1 MTDFDSEQMKR
12 LAGHH
17 NVTVVYLQVDGD
29 YWINQSE
36 FCNAFRN
43 APLSDHVVIHVRF
56 EGLSL
61 SAAGVV
67 SAVEKILTET
77 GRLANSVFIFSPNA
91 LSTDAPWENL
101 FWKEFIISD
110 EFSRCQAYWHDAD
123 IHLESVWKPWALF
136 VGRQT
141 TPRLLALYDIW
152 HDPALKQAC
161 LLSKMNE
168 TAPPTL
174 QPFDH
179 SHMIHDQLCDWMPI
193 VDPDEKISAHEHFRN
208 FCSDIPVGSI
218 DGYSVIDQ
226 YTNAACGENRNA
238 APTKNLINISGK
250 YLFEI
255 TFETM
260 TRGTTFTPSEK
271 TIRTIVAQKPIVAYA
286 PKNFLQQMQLL
297 GFKTFDNLWDE
308 SYDQLEGPERYQ
320 KIINIVQQVTG
331 MSVNQQLELY
341 QESRQICTHN
351 KQRLIALTMK

>member
-1 MTDFDSEQMKR
+1 MTDFDTEQMKK
-12 LAGHH
+12 LAGQH

-29 YWINQSE
+29 YWINQQE
-36 FCNAFRN
+36 FCDAFKN
-43 APLSDHVVIHVRF
+43 APLSDRVVIHVRF

-67 SAVEKILTET
+67 SAVEKIMKET

-101 FWKEFIISD
+101 FWKEFTISD
-110 EFSRCQAYWHDAD
+110 EFYRSQTYWHDAD
-123 IHLESVWKPWALF
+123 IGLESDWKSWALF
-136 VGRQT
+136 VGRRT

-161 LLSKMNE
+161 LLSKMND
-168 TAPPTL
+168 TVPPIS

-179 SHMIHDQLCDWMPI
+179 SHMIHDQLCDWMPT
-193 VDPDEKISAHEHFRN
+193 VDPIKKEHFRN
-208 FCSDIPVGSI
+208 FCVGIPVGSV
-218 DGYSVIDQ
+218 DGYNEVDQ
-226 YTNAACGENRNA
+226 YTNAAYDENRNA
-238 APTKNLINISGK
+238 GPTKNLIDISGK

-255 TFETM
+255 IFETM
-260 TRGTTFTPSEK
+260 TKGTTFTPSEK
-271 TIRTIVAQKPIVAYA
+271 TIRTIVAQKPMVVYA
-286 PKNFLQQMQLL
+286 PKNFLQQMRLL

-320 KIINIVQQVTG
+320 KIINIVQQVAG

-341 QESRQICTHN
+341 QKSRQICTYN
-351 KQRLIALTMK
+351 KQNLISLIQ

>member
-1 MTDFDSEQMKR
+1 MTDFDLEQMKR
-12 LAGHH
+12 LAGQH

-29 YWINQSE
+29 YWINQQE
-36 FCNAFRN
+36 FCDAFKN
-43 APLSDHVVIHVRF
+43 APLSDRVVIHVRF

-67 SAVEKILTET
+67 SAVEKIMKET

-101 FWKEFIISD
+101 FWKQFIVSD
-110 EFSRCQAYWHDAD
+110 EFSRCQEYWHDAD
-123 IHLESVWKPWALF
+123 IGLESDWKSWALF
-136 VGRQT
+136 VGRRT

-168 TAPPTL
+168 TVPPTS

-179 SHMIHDQLCDWMPI
+179 SHMIHDQLCDWMPT
-193 VDPDEKISAHEHFRN
+193 VDPVEKEHFRN
-208 FCSDIPVGSI
+208 FCVDIPVGSI
-218 DGYSVIDQ
+218 DGYKEVDQ
-226 YTNAACGENRNA
+226 YTNAAYGENRNA
-238 APTKNLINISGK
+238 GPTKNLIDISGK

-255 TFETM
+255 IFETM
-260 TRGTTFTPSEK
+260 TKGTTFTPSEK
-271 TIRTIVAQKPIVAYA
+271 TIRTIVAQKPMVVYA
-286 PKNFLQQMQLL
+286 PKNFLQQMRLL

-320 KIINIVQQVTG
+320 KIINIVQQVAG

-341 QESRQICTHN
+341 QKSRQICTYN
-351 KQRLIALTMK
+351 KQNLISLIQ